1 MDLKQL
7 EYIVKIAEENSITKA
22 AEQLYITQSALNQQ
36 LLKLE
41 NELGTQLFHRSKN
54 DFRLTEAGNIYVS
67 YAKRIIQ
74 LKHEAY
80 GILNDLANNKTGHLR
95 IGLTPE
101 RGLQMFVAV
110 YPKFYKWYP
119 KLTIEPLEISV
130 KKQVSMISNGYLDLG
145 FVTLQKREKEGYEYV
160 HIKDEEL
167 FLAVPSSHPLARQ
180 ANAPG
185 EPPAEMDLEYFK
197 HERFALMFK
206 ESTMREVIDELFREA
221 GFLPD
226 ILFESSSNH
235 TLHTMVKNNLCC
247 TILPEIYAVEDDKVA
262 YFRLPSRPVWEICAV
277 YKKGSY
283 LTKAGK
289 DFINMASLFWN
300 SPEGSHC

>member
-1 MDLKQL
+1 
-7 EYIVKIAEENSITKA
+7 
-22 AEQLYITQSALNQQ
+22 
-36 LLKLE
+36 
-41 NELGTQLFHRSKN
+41 
-54 DFRLTEAGNIYVS
+54 
-67 YAKRIIQ
+67 
-74 LKHEAY
+74 
-80 GILNDLANNKTGHLR
+80 
-95 IGLTPE
+95 
-101 RGLQMFVAV
+101 
-110 YPKFYKWYP
+110 
-119 KLTIEPLEISV
+119 
-130 KKQVSMISNGYLDLG
+130 
-145 FVTLQKREKEGYEYV
+145 
-160 HIKDEEL
+160 
-167 FLAVPSSHPLARQ
+167 
-180 ANAPG
+180 
-185 EPPAEMDLEYFK
+185 
-197 HERFALMFK
+197 MFK

-226 ILFESSSNH
+226 ILLKAPANH

>member
-7 EYIVKIAEENSITKA
+7 EYIVKIAEVNSITKA

-54 DFRLTEAGNIYVS
+54 AFRLTEAGNVYVS
-67 YAKRIIQ
+67 YAKRILQ

-80 GILNDLANNKTGHLR
+80 GILNDMADNKTGHLR
-95 IGLTPE
+95 VGLTPE

-110 YPKFYKWYP
+110 YPKFYKLYP

-130 KKQVSMISNGYLDLG
+130 KKQVSMIANGYLDLG
-145 FVTLQKREKEGYEYV
+145 FVTLFEREKEGYEYV

-167 FLAVPSSHPLARQ
+167 FLAIPRSHPLASR
-180 ANAPG
+180 AAAPG
-185 EPPAEMDLEYFK
+185 EPLTEIDLDYFK

-206 ESTMREVIDELFREA
+206 ESTMRGVIDPLFREA

-235 TLHTMVKNNLCC
+235 TLHNMVKNSLCC
-247 TILPEIYAVEDDKVA
+247 TILPEIYAAENEKVA
-262 YFRLPSRPVWEICAV
+262 YFRLPSRPSWEVCAV
-277 YKKGSY
+277 YKKGAY

-289 DFINMASLFWN
+289 DFINMASRFWN
-300 SPEGSHC
+300 SSAGSHC